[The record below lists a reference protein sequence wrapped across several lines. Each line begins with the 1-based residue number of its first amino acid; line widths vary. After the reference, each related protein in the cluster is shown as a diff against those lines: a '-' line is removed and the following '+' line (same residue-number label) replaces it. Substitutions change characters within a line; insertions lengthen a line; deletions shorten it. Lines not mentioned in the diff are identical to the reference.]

1 MRTLAYATLAFSLI
15 TSGAAFA
22 DAIEVGSAS
31 HAPVFAT
38 ESGNSSN
45 VVDVGSAHRAPV
57 FAYPSGN
64 IGGVIEIGNAS
75 HAPVFARPAVPSP
88 TDEQVAHG
96 QFDNAPRAN

>member
-1 MRTLAYATLAFSLI
+1 MIS
-15 TSGAAFA
+15 SGAAYA
-22 DAIEVGSAS
+22 DALVVGTA
-31 HAPVFAT
+31 HIAPVFAT
-38 ESGNSSN
+38 ASGNTSD
-45 VVDVGSAHRAPV
+45 VVDVGTANHAPV